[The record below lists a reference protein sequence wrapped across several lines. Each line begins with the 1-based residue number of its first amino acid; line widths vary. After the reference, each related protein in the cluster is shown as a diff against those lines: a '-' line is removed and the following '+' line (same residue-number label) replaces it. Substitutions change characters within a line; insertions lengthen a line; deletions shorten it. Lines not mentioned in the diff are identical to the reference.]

1 MFVRYRLTKIRITHS
16 IFIYEILFM
25 HDVTAKG
32 RWFAA
37 NGRLLFYMDER
48 YLRNVSICLKLS

>member
-1 MFVRYRLTKIRITHS
+1 MSVRYRLTKIRITLS

-32 RWFAA
+32 RQFAA
-37 NGRLLFYMDER
+37 NGR
-48 YLRNVSICLKLS
+48 